1 MSDTKWKN
9 LGGKINEKEG
19 FTDKPLSP
27 LQFPSNYPLS
37 ESSTNNDTIKRIKK
51 IKKTRIHNPKNI
63 PLLENIYESEEN
75 GSGSVFSS
83 PENIF
88 THFFE
93 SPQTIKEG
101 LALPGNLKLK
111 SSPGSD
117 PNESASDKLS
127 AYSKKKIDLVK
138 GNLTLT
144 QKAYADKMTETRA
157 QIDKLKHNIFNIDK
171 MSTDFSEDINA
182 KAPSSPDDKNM
193 MKQGSQDA
201 QKEASEA
208 LKRIGF
214 VVKLM
219 IQKLIKWTNLGIAKF
234 KLQMYKFVLRY
245 KEIVASIAQALT
257 GYTLLPDG
265 SKKYYVT
272 ETEINIFSKEIVR
285 FITILMS
292 WIFLYNWYYL
302 MFFLKP
308 EQQFK
313 LNLNNWYE
321 KHSMVYSILGPPLRA
336 VENIDWFILEFL
348 PRIRYLVPSKGL
360 LFFIM
365 SIVFIILVQ
374 KGKQW
379 TIMNDFFNAINK
391 SYTTSLINAFVIG
404 CIVVYGFSFAGYFAS
419 VHDFA
424 LVKTWYTAL
433 LWMIFTVVY
442 LLCIITL
449 GVPIGM
455 LSVCGFFFFYS
466 FFAIVIYNGFTIGP
480 VLKAI
485 SEQITN
491 ISAVNFDESN
501 MTWTQW
507 AYTTLQKFV
516 KYFLYFMFEIF
527 VLYILIG
534 GLVNYIKGYNVPL
547 AEKATL
553 KNVFSTSGAFKE
565 AFHHLYT
572 WLIIINVLLIVLI
585 FTIMKIRYDAIKH
598 LAPNQP
604 FNDDTGETMFQRLMN
619 VGSITKNAVLD
630 KYNQASGLKN
640 NLSQN
645 TVLGKVRL
653 PFSGKA
659 GALSSGMGGLMGK
672 GGVPDVGSL
681 MNAASK
687 VDAKTISAVSSAAT
701 DGVNIVSNNA
711 TLKDAAV
718 GALNGEKVG
727 PLNILSNKEAMK
739 GVQSLAT
746 VGTGALETISQD
758 KAALGLVSNAS
769 GQNIGTIQTG
779 AQIANK
785 LAPSANAALNDE
797 KLIGQVAS
805 LASAVNNQ
813 K

>member
-19 FTDKPLSP
+19 FTDKPLKNESPVP

-51 IKKTRIHNPKNI
+51 IKKIRLDNPNKI
-63 PLLENIYESEEN
+63 PILENIYESEEN
-75 GSGSVFSS
+75 GSGPGSRSVFSS
-83 PENIF
+83 PEDIF

-93 SPQTIKEG
+93 SPQIVKEG
-101 LALPGNLKLK
+101 LTLPGNLKIK

-117 PNESASDKLS
+117 PNESAYDKIN
-127 AYSKKKIDLVK
+127 AGIAKKTELLNS
-138 GNLTLT
+138 NLTLT
-144 QKAYADKMTETRA
+144 QKAYANKMTETRA
-157 QIDKLKHNIFNIDK
+157 QIDKLKHNIYNIDK
-171 MSTDFSEDINA
+171 MSTDFSTDINA
-182 KAPSSPDDKNM
+182 NPPPSSPADQNL

-201 QKEASEA
+201 EKEASEA
-208 LKRIGF
+208 LKRIGY
-214 VVKLM
+214 VIKLM
-219 IQKLIKWTNLGIAKF
+219 IEKLIKWTNLNIAKF
-234 KLQMYKFVLRY
+234 KLAMYKFVLKY
-245 KEIVASIAQALT
+245 KEIVTSIAQALT

-265 SKKYYVT
+265 SKKYYAT
-272 ETEINIFSKEIVR
+272 ETEINTFSKEIVR

-321 KHSMVYSILGPPLRA
+321 KHSGIYSVLGPPLRA
-336 VENIDWFILEFL
+336 VENIDWFILDFL
-348 PRIRYLVPSKGL
+348 PRIRYLVPSKGV

-365 SIVFIILVQ
+365 SIIFIVLVQ

-391 SYTTSLINAFVIG
+391 SYTTSAISAFVIS
-404 CIVVYGFSFAGYFAS
+404 CIVIYGFSFAGYFAS
-419 VHDFA
+419 VHNYA

-433 LWMIFTVVY
+433 LWIIFTVIY

-455 LSVCGFFFFYS
+455 LAVCGFFFFYS
-466 FFAIVIYNGFTIGP
+466 FFAIILYNGFTIGP

-491 ISAVNFDESN
+491 ISAVNFDESK

-527 VLYILIG
+527 ILYILVG

-553 KNVFSTSGAFKE
+553 KNMFSTTGAFKE

-585 FTIMKIRYDAIKH
+585 GVIMKIRYDSIKN

-619 VGSITKNAVLD
+619 AGSIAKNAVLS
-630 KYNQASGLKN
+630 KYNQAKGLKN

-645 TVLGKVRL
+645 TVLGQARL

-659 GALSSGMGGLMGK
+659 ATNGAGASGAGASGAGASGAGASGAGASGIPGMEGLMGNGAIAGLISKGRPPGIGDAIGAFARLDSKTRGSLISSGMSAGKTIASDKNLTNAAMDLGSGK
-672 GGVPDVGSL
+672 GVNFKAIAASDSNKVQSVLQHGV
-681 MNAASK
+681 NAA
-687 VDAKTISAVSSAAT
+687 
-701 DGVNIVSNNA
+701 
-711 TLKDAAV
+711 
-718 GALNGEKVG
+718 GAL
-727 PLNILSNKEAMK
+727 
-739 GVQSLAT
+739 
-746 VGTGALETISQD
+746 D
-758 KAALGLVSNAS
+758 K
-769 GQNIGTIQTG
+769 
-779 AQIANK
+779 K
-785 LAPSANAALNDE
+785 
-797 KLIGQVAS
+797 
-805 LASAVNNQ
+805 
-813 K
+813 